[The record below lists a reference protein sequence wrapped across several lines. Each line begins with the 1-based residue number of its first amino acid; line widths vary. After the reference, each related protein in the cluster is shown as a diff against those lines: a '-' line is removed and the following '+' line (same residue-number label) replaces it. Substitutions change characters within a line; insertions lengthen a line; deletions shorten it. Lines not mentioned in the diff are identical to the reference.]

1 MGMFSKREFSIIIWF
16 ELYNFKKMWKRFIS
30 NWDLGGN
37 VLYISNKFE
46 EDFIKFWKKN
56 EVYNYDKKFGLFN
69 GVITIGLMIVVVFV
83 SNCLI
88 ELLSKFF
95 DNKDYI
101 IMTVLLIL
109 ILVSLVIIFNLK
121 SIKNKNLLRSRNLK
135 KIYDYLSLRNIKS
148 YDDYSMLIARFE
160 DKNKAIE
167 YNYIIDDSLSKV
179 FISIGS
185 FFGGGFFK
193 DVFEYISKGSKNTV
207 DIGNNI
213 NVYFIFILASIFL
226 ICICKLVLETFNL
239 DNNSE
244 KDNLIIIID
253 DLKNIQY
260 QIKMG
265 GIQNKKE
272 KSVLDIIDNTSK
284 VLVSANLRLERLIKK

>member
-1 MGMFSKREFSIIIWF
+1 
-16 ELYNFKKMWKRFIS
+16 
-30 NWDLGGN
+30 
-37 VLYISNKFE
+37 
-46 EDFIKFWKKN
+46 
-56 EVYNYDKKFGLFN
+56 
-69 GVITIGLMIVVVFV
+69 MIVVVFV
-83 SNCLI
+83 SNYLI

-109 ILVSLVIIFNLK
+109 ILVTLVIIFNLK

-135 KIYDYLSLRNIKS
+135 KIYDYLYLRNIKS
-148 YDDYSMLIARFE
+148 YDDYSMLIERFE

-185 FFGGGFFK
+185 FFGGSFFK
-193 DVFEYISKGSKNTV
+193 NIFEYISKGTKNTV
-207 DIGNNI
+207 GIGNNI

-260 QIKMG
+260 QIKME

-272 KSVLDIIDNTSK
+272 KSVLDIIDTTSK
-284 VLVSANLRLERLIKK
+284 VLVSANMRLERLIKK